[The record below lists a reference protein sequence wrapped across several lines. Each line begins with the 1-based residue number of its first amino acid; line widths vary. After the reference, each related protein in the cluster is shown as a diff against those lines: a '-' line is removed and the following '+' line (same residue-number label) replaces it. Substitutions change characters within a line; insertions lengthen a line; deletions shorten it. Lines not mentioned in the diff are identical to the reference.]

1 MLMGEETNETVYSQA
16 PVQANKEEN
25 NTAHSEMCKYLRDH
39 ILEELDG
46 AKDYMSKAVKLKSS
60 HPMMSRKFYKMSEME
75 AEHANVLANM
85 FTSISVDDICHAE
98 MYKDIMEGYNTN
110 MTEVSNL
117 KKLYHSEA

>member
-1 MLMGEETNETVYSQA
+1 MLMGEETSDVSYS
-16 PVQANKEEN
+16 KSLKTEN
-25 NTAHSEMCKYLRDH
+25 DTAHSEMCKYLHDH

-60 HPMMSRKFYKMSEME
+60 HPSMARKFYRMSEME
-75 AEHANVLANM
+75 AEHANALANM
-85 FTSISVDDICHAE
+85 FTSISADDICHAE
-98 MYKDIMEGYNTN
+98 MYKDIMEGYNVN